1 VWDDAD
7 HTVIRWDFYD
17 WTWDDFHA
25 AAQQVEAMF
34 TAANKPFYIP
44 SILNLKHSG
53 RIPIGAFPH
62 FSVAIDMMETDGW
75 TVIAEASGF
84 ARTLAKVFMTF
95 NPAAREKV
103 YFAETLEDARR
114 LIKQRRSLDVLA

>member
-1 VWDDAD
+1 MQGTKRGICIVWDDAD

-84 ARTLAKVFMTF
+84 ARTLAK
-95 NPAAREKV
+95 EKKSILPRHWKMLV
-103 YFAETLEDARR
+103 G
-114 LIKQRRSLDVLA
+114 